1 MKTTFIV
8 NPIAGNGTALKRWE
22 KFKVQLDFKYEVHM
36 TANPKH
42 ATELAKKIAQ
52 NGQRQ
57 LLIAFGGDGTAHEVI
72 EGVLDFPNCIV
83 GVIGAG
89 SGNDFGRG
97 FPSFQKAE
105 EVNMYIRTRGET
117 IDMDIG
123 YVVTQQQT
131 FPFVNNAG
139 IGFDAYVVYLANKS
153 PLKKVLNKFNLG
165 KLAYTFFLVK
175 TLVTFKRFTLTVES
189 LGQRQTFEKVWFA
202 TVSNQPFFGG
212 GMKISPNSNPT
223 DGIIEI
229 TLVHHL
235 SRIKLLLLFAS
246 VFFGKHTSFKE
257 VYQLSTT
264 MFKLTTNESVYRH
277 TDGEYA
283 NQTIPNVA
291 DEFTVQSKKW
301 QITSLIA
308 P

>member
-8 NPIAGNGTALKRWE
+8 NPTAGNGTSLKRWE
-22 KFKVQLDFKYEVHM
+22 KFKEKLDFTYEVYM
-36 TANPKH
+36 TSSPKH
-42 ATELAKKIAQ
+42 ATSLAKTSAQ
-52 NGQRQ
+52 SGEHK

-83 GVIGAG
+83 GVIGAE

-97 FPSFQKAE
+97 FPSFHQAE
-105 EVNMYIRTRGET
+105 EVNLYVRTLGET
-117 IDMDIG
+117 LDMDIG
-123 YVVTQQQT
+123 YVVTQKQSFT
-131 FPFVNNAG
+131 FVNNAG
-139 IGFDAYVVYLANKS
+139 IGFDAYVAYQVNKS
-153 PLKKVLNKFNLG
+153 AVKKTLNKFGLG
-165 KLAYTFFLVK
+165 KLAYTFFVMK

-189 LGQRQTFEKVWFA
+189 SNQIQTFEKVWFA

-212 GMKISPNSNPT
+212 GMKISPQSNPA
-223 DGIIEI
+223 DGKIEI

-235 SRIKLLLLFAS
+235 SRIKLLLVFAS
-246 VFFGKHTSFKE
+246 VFLGKHTSFKE
-257 VYQLSTT
+257 VHQLSSTT
-264 MFKLTTNESVYRH
+264 FKLTTNESTYRH

-301 QITSLIA
+301 QITSLVIT
-308 P
+308 